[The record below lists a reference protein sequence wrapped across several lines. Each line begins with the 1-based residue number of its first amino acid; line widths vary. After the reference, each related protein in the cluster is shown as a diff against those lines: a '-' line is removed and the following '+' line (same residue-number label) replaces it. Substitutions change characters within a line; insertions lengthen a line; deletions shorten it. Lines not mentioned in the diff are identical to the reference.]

1 MALSPDMLQE
11 YFEQAQKC
19 KISWKIEKIQTNS
32 EDQCS
37 TDLTLFI
44 KWENNDS
51 YFMNATLSNKEC
63 ILDSFH
69 AVFYKNN
76 LKIWNEVEYILD
88 KSNYHSFDYI
98 PNTVSI
104 QNIPYCSENKVEIL
118 EKKYYFEFI
127 YWIIFL
133 LIIWVLVFKI
143 YKINSLKNN

>member
-1 MALSPDMLQE
+1 MAFSPDVLQE

-19 KISWKIEKIQTNS
+19 KISWKIQKIQKNS

-37 TDLTLFI
+37 IDLTLFI
-44 KWENNDS
+44 KWENNETH
-51 YFMNATLSNKEC
+51 FMNATLSNKEC
-63 ILDSFH
+63 ILDSYYK
-69 AVFYKNN
+69 VFYDGDI
-76 LKIWNEVEYILD
+76 KIWNQVEYILD
-88 KSNYHSFDYI
+88 KKNYHSFN
-98 PNTVSI
+98 NTYAI
-104 QNIPYCSENKVEIL
+104 NTENIPYCTENKVEIL